1 MEAGGR
7 ARPDHLTHL
16 EELTDHPGR
25 FHLFHALRII
35 EAAYPD
41 APRLGE
47 SGLPREDP
55 VRLGQLP
62 ELAFPPSTVAEFK
75 PGGEKVPGVLK
86 NRFFGLFGPHGPL
99 PLHFTEYARDRLR
112 NHRDPTMVAFA
123 DMLTHRAMSLLYRA
137 WSSAEPAAS
146 FDRPDKDLFAKKVAG
161 ISGHIGLGMA
171 DRDGMPDDSK
181 RHFAGHLSLAARPAE
196 GLMSM
201 ISGFFQAPVRLQN
214 FVGSWLEL
222 APDDRWELGGM
233 AGLGRATSIG
243 SRVWSRASKFRLH
256 IGPVG
261 LEEYKRLLP
270 GSPSLNR
277 LDALVRN
284 YLGDTFDWDVNVI
297 LKGDEVP
304 QAQLG
309 ANTKLGQVSWI
320 GARDPETDATDLFL
334 TPSSVRGTAPATEQ
348 EGHIP

>member
-7 ARPDHLTHL
+7 APPDHLTHL

-146 FDRPDKDLFAKKVAG
+146 FDADDWLATEIEAFAPLVVAALALALTG
-161 ISGHIGLGMA
+161 GL
-171 DRDGMPDDSK
+171 
-181 RHFAGHLSLAARPAE
+181 LSALGAVGLLRRLVPA
-196 GLMSM
+196 LV
-201 ISGFFQAPVRLQN
+201 PH
-214 FVGSWLEL
+214 W
-222 APDDRWELGGM
+222 
-233 AGLGRATSIG
+233 LGR
-243 SRVWSRASKFRLH
+243 R
-256 IGPVG
+256 
-261 LEEYKRLLP
+261 
-270 GSPSLNR
+270 
-277 LDALVRN
+277 
-284 YLGDTFDWDVNVI
+284 
-297 LKGDEVP
+297 
-304 QAQLG
+304 
-309 ANTKLGQVSWI
+309 
-320 GARDPETDATDLFL
+320 
-334 TPSSVRGTAPATEQ
+334 
-348 EGHIP
+348 